1 MAAITITND
10 GLNLLRNGMEGTD
23 SPLIAYVALGT
34 SSTAPTANDH
44 TLGNEVFRKAVTSY
58 ANGANP
64 GEILISMYL
73 SPNDAV
79 GDNIQEVGFFGG
91 SSATSAANTG
101 VLLAHGLYAH
111 NPKTNTESITFQ
123 LDFTV

>member
-10 GLNLLRNGMEGTD
+10 GLNLLRNGMEGAD
-23 SPLIAYVALGT
+23 NPLITYVALGT
-34 SSTAPTANDH
+34 SNTTPTANDH
-44 TLGNEVFRKAVTSY
+44 TLGSEVFRKAVTSY
-58 ANGANP
+58 ANGASP

-101 VLLAHGLYAH
+101 VLLARGLYSH